1 MISDHGCELDWTD
14 HIFRASKAVLRLFPN
29 DLDDTFRS
37 AGRLLRTTVLIEE
50 SLPSISGQ

>member
-37 AGRLLRTTVLIEE
+37 AGRLLRTTVLIDG